1 MQKSRHKK
9 IIDEKFVRRSIRD
22 WLFRNGWGFQYK
34 EKETREHGVD
44 IQVRDNTSPHH
55 SRYFFIETKGESR
68 IKSARSVSENAFVYS
83 LGQIVT
89 RMKVVDA
96 RHAYNYGLGLPESSA
111 NIAIRRIP
119 WQFARKVCL
128 YVFSVNSTGK
138 VKLYS
143 WQDLKKI
150 QKEK

>member
-1 MQKSRHKK
+1 VWQEYS
-9 IIDEKFVRRSIRD
+9 VRPDNNSIFN
-22 WLFRNGWGFQYK
+22 LLSKTFRRGEIYNS
-34 EKETREHGVD
+34 E
-44 IQVRDNTSPHH
+44 I
-55 SRYFFIETKGESR
+55 KGESR